1 MAIAINAIWGLTT
14 SCDYRTSARMKRL
27 SDQIVSE
34 FGGLSKLAELVET
47 PVSTANS
54 WRRRITDSRLNH
66 LRLAA
71 LAAGKTIS
79 WNTLEEAEVP
89 EADAA

>member
-1 MAIAINAIWGLTT
+1 MMLV
-14 SCDYRTSARMKRL
+14 MKRL
-27 SDQIVSE
+27 SDQIVTE
-34 FGGLSKLAELVET
+34 FGGISELAKLVQT
-47 PVSTANS
+47 PTSTANS
-54 WRRRITDSRLNH
+54 WRKRITDSRLNH

-79 WNTLEEAEVP
+79 WNTLEEAHEKP